1 MSHAS
6 MGVFPVP
13 VRRALAVLTLAA
25 VLGGVVGCGPGD
37 LPQFVHAGVLAK
49 ASLRY
54 YWDMK
59 LSLDEGETVERMYLM
74 DENLYCLTNE
84 NRLLVVDA
92 AVGGVKWHARIANKD
107 QTVYRPCHADNVVLP
122 EKVSGIKEI
131 LNLAPE
137 AQGELFDAVLINT
150 LSKIFVFDR
159 ANGAKKREI
168 QLNFPAN
175 TGGACDGELFY
186 VASTKGWCHAFLLRE
201 AMRAW
206 AISTAGLITAPIE
219 YHAGHIYVA
228 SQDGSLYAAQ
238 AGRMN
243 NIIWRRP
250 LPAPITAGFGV
261 DDRGCFVP
269 CEDNRIYALNA
280 LTGEPLWDPFIC
292 EGHLLEPIQV
302 GVSTLFQRA
311 EGDKFYALNLAN
323 GRLRWTRPAGRLI
336 LAVISGK
343 AYLLDDTG
351 ALQVV
356 DEVLG
361 SVSASFPLTGM
372 ELFAAN
378 TTAPAIYV
386 GNREGYLFCIR
397 PRRAGRLTAQ
407 MLEKSGR

>member
-1 MSHAS
+1 
-6 MGVFPVP
+6 
-13 VRRALAVLTLAA
+13 
-25 VLGGVVGCGPGD
+25 
-37 LPQFVHAGVLAK
+37 
-49 ASLRY
+49 
-54 YWDMK
+54 
-59 LSLDEGETVERMYLM
+59 
-74 DENLYCLTNE
+74 
-84 NRLLVVDA
+84 
-92 AVGGVKWHARIANKD
+92 
-107 QTVYRPCHADNVVLP
+107 
-122 EKVSGIKEI
+122 
-131 LNLAPE
+131 
-137 AQGELFDAVLINT
+137 
-150 LSKIFVFDR
+150 
-159 ANGAKKREI
+159 
-168 QLNFPAN
+168 
-175 TGGACDGELFY
+175 
-186 VASTKGWCHAFLLRE
+186 
-201 AMRAW
+201 
-206 AISTAGLITAPIE
+206 ITAPIE

-361 SVSASFPLTGM
+361 SVSASLPLTGM